1 MPFSEVYYRVA
12 ERIMDRRYSVLMSV
26 YQKEC
31 PAYLH
36 AAIKSMLNQTEV
48 PDEIVLVCDGPLTD
62 DQNQVIDCLLY
73 TSRCV

>member
-1 MPFSEVYYRVA
+1 
-12 ERIMDRRYSVLMSV
+12 MDRRYSVLMSV

-62 DQNQVIDCLLY
+62 DQNQVIEECWVYGNMEYDEFSKIVERVVY
-73 TSRCV
+73 